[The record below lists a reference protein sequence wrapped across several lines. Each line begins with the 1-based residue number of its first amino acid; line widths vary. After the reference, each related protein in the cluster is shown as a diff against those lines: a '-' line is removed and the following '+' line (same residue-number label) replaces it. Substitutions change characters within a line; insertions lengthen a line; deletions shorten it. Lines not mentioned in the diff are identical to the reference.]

1 MAGSCCKSRGS
12 RHVVAIGIDPE
23 MLEIARHRL
32 AESDAGDCDFVAGDA
47 VPPYHYGV
55 VFERS

>member
-1 MAGSCCKSRGS
+1 
-12 RHVVAIGIDPE
+12 